1 MAFRRIIDLSDK
13 TAEATD
19 DIVLSD
25 GSSGVLNKTA
35 LQDVDVSLFVNDA
48 NYISE
53 IVQDSSPKLAADLD
67 ADSNVLKN
75 VNQITNLTAPQNP
88 AEAATKSYVDN
99 TGVGAGTVPIGGIV
113 PWFKDFNNVPSL
125 PAEFAECNGQTLND
139 AESPLDGQTLP
150 DLNGSSGQNRF
161 LRGDSTSGETGGSAS
176 STHSHNIPLDDDFY
190 EGGGVEGIRA
200 VGGGDGEGEGGQ
212 TDPTT
217 INTEPPYTDTVMV
230 MRVK

>member
-13 TAEATD
+13 TAEGSD
-19 DIVLSD
+19 DIVLSG

-35 LQDVDVSLFVNDA
+35 LQDVDLSILNNDA

-53 IVQDSSPKLAADLD
+53 IVQDSSPQLAADLD
-67 ADSNVLKN
+67 ADSNTLKN

-88 AEAATKSYVDN
+88 QEAATKSYVDN

-113 PWFKDFNNVPSL
+113 PWFKDFTNVPSL
-125 PAEFAECNGQTLND
+125 PDEFAECNGQTLND

-161 LRGDSTSGETGGSAS
+161 LRGDTTSGETGGSAT
-176 STHSHNIPLDDDFY
+176 STHSHSIEVGTDGF
-190 EGGGVEGIRA
+190 ETGGVEGVDN
-200 VGGGDGEGEGGQ
+200 VGGNFEGSGD
-212 TDPTT
+212 TRDTT
-217 INTEPPYTDTVMV
+217 INTVPPYTDTVMV